1 MKIGRTYPM
10 AQTPNPYTHAYAY
23 ISPHPVGTKD
33 HCARCEV
40 ANKYPGQYDSYGNP
54 IPAVPAYP
62 TGRNPSPPPQY
73 QSFSPPGPTTYNVTA
88 CGGGGGWEYS
98 YDLVPLNEDILAKE
112 EAPDFIGPR
121 GMFKVE
127 KLGWDWRND
136 PDIEKGYYEPCE
148 YNDANLIGSKTD
160 LENGGHLPVIDLDLP
175 AHLEP
180 STKPDHYHLYINKV
194 VAWDKYV
201 KLLEALHECGLINEG
216 FKEMSIRRGQSYVRR
231 PGVYKQRGEADS

>member
-1 MKIGRTYPM
+1 MSFT
-10 AQTPNPYTHAYAY
+10 PYTHPNAYTNA
-23 ISPHPVGTKD
+23 HPLVAAD
-33 HCARCEV
+33 HCARCELH
-40 ANKYPGQYDSYGNP
+40 AQHPNKFDSMGN
-54 IPAVPAYP
+54 IVPAVPASP
-62 TGRNPSPPPQY
+62 TGRNPSPPPQP
-73 QSFSPPGPTTYNVTA
+73 QSFRPVNPGQSYPYVV
-88 CGGGGGWEYS
+88 GGGGDGEYS
-98 YDLVPLNEDILAKE
+98 YDLVPLGPAADMPPEQ
-112 EAPDFIGPR
+112 APDFIGPR
-121 GMFKVE
+121 GIYKVE

-148 YNDANLIGSKTD
+148 YGEANLIGSKTD
-160 LENGGHLPVIDLDLP
+160 LEPNGHLPVIDLDLP